1 MSSATEDI
9 IAAIEFAARQ
19 DLVRFVR
26 QDGKVRLSLWREP
39 AGTAVTPP
47 PRTTENAEE
56 NAAQSAAP
64 TAAAGVVT
72 SPIAGLCHLSPEPGS
87 PAFVSEG
94 ARVEKGQ
101 TICLIE
107 AMKVMT
113 AVSVGQSGTVSRV
126 MMRDGAL
133 VRADDPLIEVQ
144 S

>member
-9 IAAIEFAARQ
+9 IATMEFAARQ
-19 DLVRFVR
+19 GLVRFVR
-26 QDGKVRLSLWREP
+26 QDSKVRLSLWREP

-47 PRTTENAEE
+47 PRTTENA
-56 NAAQSAAP
+56 AQSAAP
-64 TAAAGVVT
+64 TAAVGVVT

-87 PAFVSEG
+87 PAFINEG

-113 AVSVGQSGTVSRV
+113 AVSAAQSGTVSRV